1 MRRRQLALSALCLL
15 PFVLAACG
23 NSHTPDPRTATP
35 VVGIAP
41 IAEAP
46 AITLSFTGSVGAR
59 VVSNLGFR
67 VSGKVLQRLVDTGQ
81 VVKRGQV
88 LMRIDPIDLQLDA
101 HAQNQSVAAAR
112 ARAKQTTD
120 DEARYRGL
128 VAAGAVSASA
138 YDQIKAA
145 ADTARAQL
153 AAAEAQ
159 ADMAKN
165 AASYAAL
172 QADADGVV
180 VDTQAE
186 PGQVVSAGQ
195 VVVRLAHAGPRE
207 AIVDLPETLRPVI
220 GSKAEATLY
229 GRDHVV
235 SARLR
240 QLSDAADPL
249 TRTYEAKYVLEG
261 VLANAPLGATVTI
274 RIPAN
279 ESSSEQVGMQVPISA
294 IFNPGKGTGVW
305 VITGHPEHVTWRS
318 INVLGLSDDA
328 ARIDSAKGDLKVGD
342 RVVALGAQLLHEGEE
357 VKPVPLATHTTAI
370 VERGGLLK

>member
-1 MRRRQLALSALCLL
+1 MRRRQLALSATCLL

-23 NSHTPDPRTATP
+23 NDHTPDPRTAAP

-41 IAEAP
+41 VAKAP
-46 AITLSFTGSVGAR
+46 AATLSFTGSVGAR

-81 VVKRGQV
+81 VVTRGQV
-88 LMRIDPIDLQLDA
+88 LMRIDPVDLRLDA
-101 HAQNQSVAAAR
+101 HAQSQSVAAAR
-112 ARAKQTTD
+112 ARTKQTAD

-138 YDQIKAA
+138 YDQIKTA
-145 ADTARAQL
+145 ADSARAQL
-153 AAAEAQ
+153 AAAQAQ
-159 ADMAKN
+159 ADVSKN
-165 AASYAAL
+165 AASYAVL

-207 AIVDLPETLRPVI
+207 AIVDLPETLRPAI
-220 GSKAEATLY
+220 GSRAEAALY
-229 GRDHVV
+229 GQDQAV

-249 TRTYEAKYVLEG
+249 TRTYEARYVLEG
-261 VLANAPLGATVTI
+261 ALAKAPLGATVTI
-274 RIPAN
+274 GIPDS
-279 ESSSEQVGMQVPISA
+279 ESSAQDGMQVPIGA

-305 VITGHPEHVTWRS
+305 VVAGHPDHVAWRS
-318 INVLGLSDDA
+318 VRVLGLSDDA
-328 ARIDSAKGDLKVGD
+328 ARVVGTNQGDLKVGD
-342 RVVALGAQLLHEGEE
+342 QVVALGAQLLHEGEE
-357 VKPVPLATHTTAI
+357 VKPAPLATRTAAI
-370 VERGGLLK
+370 VEHGGLLK

>member
-1 MRRRQLALSALCLL
+1 MRRRPLASSALCLL
-15 PFVLAACG
+15 PLVLAACG
-23 NSHTPDPRTATP
+23 NNHTPDPRTATP

-41 IAEAP
+41 VAEAST
-46 AITLSFTGSVGAR
+46 ATLSFTGSVGAR

-67 VSGKVLQRLVDTGQ
+67 VSGKVLQRLVDAGQ
-81 VVKRGQV
+81 AVKRGQV

-101 HAQNQSVAAAR
+101 SAQRQSVAAAR
-112 ARAKQTTD
+112 ARAKQTAD

-145 ADTARAQL
+145 ADAARAQL

-159 ADMAKN
+159 ANVSKN
-165 AASYAAL
+165 AAGYTAL

-195 VVVRLAHAGPRE
+195 IVVRLAHAGPRE
-207 AIVDLPETLRPVI
+207 ASVDLPETLRPAI
-220 GSKAEATLY
+220 GSTAEATLY
-229 GRDHVV
+229 GQDQVV

-249 TRTYEAKYVLEG
+249 TRTYEARYVLEG
-261 VLANAPLGATVTI
+261 ALANAPLGATVTI

-279 ESSSEQVGMQVPISA
+279 ERSAQAGMQVPISA
-294 IFNPGKGTGVW
+294 IFDPGEGTGVW
-305 VITGHPEHVTWRS
+305 VVTGHPAHVAWRS
-318 INVLGLSDDA
+318 VNVLGLSDDA
-328 ARIDSAKGDLKVGD
+328 ARVDSVKGDLKAGD
-342 RVVALGAQLLHEGEE
+342 QVVALGAQLLHDGEE
-357 VKPVPLATHTTAI
+357 VKPAALAAHTAAI

>member
-1 MRRRQLALSALCLL
+1 MRRRQLALSALCFL
-15 PFVLAACG
+15 PIVLAACG
-23 NSHTPDPRTATP
+23 NNHTPDPRTAPP

-41 IAEAP
+41 VAVAP
-46 AITLSFTGSVGAR
+46 ATTLSFTGSVGAR

-67 VSGKVLQRLVDTGQ
+67 VPGKVLQRLVDAGQ
-81 VVKRGQV
+81 EVTRGQE

-101 HAQNQSVAAAR
+101 HAQSQSVAAAL
-112 ARAKQTTD
+112 ARAKQTAD

-159 ADMAKN
+159 ANVAKN
-165 AASYAAL
+165 AASYTAL
-172 QADADGVV
+172 RADADGVV

-207 AIVDLPETLRPVI
+207 AVIGLPETLRPVI
-220 GSKAEATLY
+220 GSKAEARLY
-229 GRDHVV
+229 GQDQVA

-249 TRTYEAKYVLEG
+249 TRTYEARYVLGG
-261 VLANAPLGATVTI
+261 VLANAPLGATVTV
-274 RIPAN
+274 RIPVN
-279 ESSSEQVGMQVPISA
+279 ESSSKEIAMQVPISA

-305 VITGHPEHVTWRS
+305 VVTGHPAHVTWRS
-318 INVLGLSDDA
+318 VNVIGLSNDA
-328 ARIDSAKGDLKVGD
+328 ARVDSTKGGLKIGD
-342 RVVALGAQLLHEGEE
+342 QVVALGAQLLHEDEE
-357 VKPVPLATHTTAI
+357 VKPAPIATHTAAI